1 MEMNIQIG
9 DKYKIT
15 SDAYN
20 VVINQKYQKE
30 IKEGEEPKFDY
41 KAVGF
46 YPNLEKACV
55 GLLDKDLKD
64 SEATSI
70 KDLMLEI
77 KNAKLAI
84 LAGIAK

>member
-1 MEMNIQIG
+1 MNIQIG
-9 DKYKIT
+9 EKYKIT
-15 SDAYN
+15 SDTYN

-30 IKEGEEPKFDY
+30 AKEGEEPKYDY
-41 KAVGF
+41 KPIGF
-46 YPNLEKACV
+46 YPNLEKACI
-55 GLLDKDLKD
+55 GLLDKDLRD

-84 LAGIAK
+84 LSGIVK

>member
-1 MEMNIQIG
+1 MNIQIG
-9 DKYKIT
+9 EKYKIT

-30 IKEGEEPKFDY
+30 AKEGEEPKYEY
-41 KAVGF
+41 KAIGF
-46 YPNLEKACV
+46 YPNLEKACI
-55 GLLDKDLKD
+55 GLLDKDLRD

-77 KNAKLAI
+77 KSAKLAI
-84 LAGIAK
+84 LSGIVK

>member
-1 MEMNIQIG
+1 MNIQIG
-9 DKYKIT
+9 DKYKLT

-30 IKEGEEPKFDY
+30 TKEGEELEFGF

-55 GLLDKDLKD
+55 AMLDKDLRD

-84 LAGIAK
+84 LAGVSK

>member
-1 MEMNIQIG
+1 MNIQIG
-9 DKYKIT
+9 EKYKIT

-30 IKEGEEPKFDY
+30 AKEGEEPKCDY
-41 KAVGF
+41 KAIGF
-46 YPNLEKACV
+46 YPNLEKACI
-55 GLLDKDLKD
+55 GLLDKDLRD

-77 KNAKLAI
+77 KSAK
-84 LAGIAK
+84 

>member
-1 MEMNIQIG
+1 MNIQIG
-9 DKYKIT
+9 DKYKLT

-30 IKEGEEPKFDY
+30 TKEGEEPKYDY
-41 KAVGF
+41 KAIGF
-46 YPNLEKACV
+46 YPSVEKACV
-55 GLLDKDLKD
+55 AMLDKDLRD

-77 KNAKLAI
+77 KNTKLAI
-84 LAGIAK
+84 LAGVAK